1 LKDIERKMET
11 TNTKPA
17 PGANNLPDLAVVLV
31 ILTLITYAPAL
42 RCGFIWDDD
51 DHFTRNP
58 AMNSVHGL
66 TQIWSSLAVSRYYPL
81 TLTTFWVERR
91 LWVLHPLLYHA
102 VNIALQAANAVLLW
116 TLLRRL
122 RVPGAWVAAALW
134 AVHPVCVESV
144 AWVTELKNIQSGFFF
159 FLSVLCFLRFETDNK
174 RESYAL
180 ACAFGAAAMLSKPS
194 TVVLPLVLLLC
205 AWWERGRWRRVDI
218 LRVAPFFG
226 LALGISAMTVV
237 EQHRWVQQA
246 GAADWG
252 LAPAERLVIAGKTVW
267 FYAAHV
273 LWPAKLMFVYPR
285 WNVSVGSAS
294 SWLPFAGAIAVGA
307 FLWTCRR
314 QPWARAGLFGTG
326 FFVVALLPVM
336 GFFNMYFFRY
346 TFVADH
352 FQYLAS
358 IGIITLAVAVP
369 TRLVRERVPRV
380 VLGVG
385 VVVVLVVLSWQHCA
399 AFQNEGTLWRD
410 TLAKN
415 PDCWMA
421 HDNLAKIL
429 ILQGNLAEARDHCEQ
444 ALRINPDDPD
454 GHNDLGIAL
463 QGLGNVPEA
472 VKHFE
477 RALQIS
483 ADYAQAH
490 NNLGLAL
497 VQLGKVPE
505 AIQHYEQA
513 LQIFPDFAEARYD
526 LGNALLQQ
534 GKLTEAI
541 KQYEQAVR
549 IWPDYANAH
558 YNLGLAL
565 WRVSQPLAAISHYQ
579 EALRINPGFK
589 EAHVNLG
596 IALLRFGNTRDALP
610 HFIEAVRLQPSDP
623 NAHYNLGK
631 ALAQAGSTTEAIE
644 QYQQALTLKPDFA
657 AASKALAEI
666 RGAK

>member
-1 LKDIERKMET
+1 MT
-11 TNTKPA
+11 TNTQPA
-17 PGANNLPDLAVVLV
+17 GAANNWPDLAIVLV
-31 ILTLITYAPAL
+31 ILTFITYAPAL
-42 RCGFIWDDD
+42 RYGFIWDDD
-51 DHFTRNP
+51 DHFTQNP
-58 AMNSVHGL
+58 AMTSVHGL
-66 TQIWSSLAVSRYYPL
+66 TEIWSSLAVSRYYPL
-81 TLTTFWVERR
+81 TLTTFWVERH
-91 LWVLHPLLYHA
+91 LWGLHPEPYHA

-122 RVPGAWVAAALW
+122 RVPGAWFAAALW
-134 AVHPVCVESV
+134 AIHPVCVESV
-144 AWVTELKNIQSGFFF
+144 AWATELKNTQSGLFF

-174 RESYAL
+174 RGSYAL
-180 ACAFGAAAMLSKPS
+180 AFMFGAAAMLSKPS
-194 TVVLPLVLLLC
+194 TVVLPFILLLC
-205 AWWERGRWRRVDI
+205 AWWERGRWQRSDF

-226 LALGISAMTVV
+226 LAVGMSAMTVV
-237 EQHRWVQQA
+237 EQHRWVQRA
-246 GAADWG
+246 GATDWQ
-252 LAPAERLVIAGKTVW
+252 LAPVERLIIAGKAVW

-285 WNVSVGSAS
+285 WDVSAGSVS
-294 SWLPFAGAIAVGA
+294 SWLPFAGVIAVGA
-307 FLWTCRR
+307 LLWTCRR

-336 GFFNMYFFRY
+336 GFFDVYFFRY
-346 TFVADH
+346 SFVADH
-352 FQYLAS
+352 FQYLAI
-358 IGIITLAVAVP
+358 IGIVTLAVAVAA
-369 TRLVRERVPRV
+369 RLVRGRGPQV
-380 VLGVG
+380 VLGAAVAAI
-385 VVVVLVVLSWQHCA
+385 LVVLSWQHCA

-415 PDCWMA
+415 PGCWMA

-429 ILQGNLAEARDHCEQ
+429 ILQGNLSEARDHCEQ

-463 QGLGNVPEA
+463 QGLGNVTEA

-477 RALQIS
+477 RALEID
-483 ADYAQAH
+483 ANYAQAH

-497 VQLGKVPE
+497 VQLGKAPE
-505 AIQHYEQA
+505 AIQHYERA
-513 LQIFPDFAEARYD
+513 LQIHPDFAEAHYD

-534 GKLTEAI
+534 GKLPEAI
-541 KQYEQAVR
+541 QEYEQAVR

-558 YNLGLAL
+558 FNLGLAL
-565 WRVSQPLAAISHYQ
+565 WRVSQPLGAIRHYQ
-579 EALRINPGFK
+579 EALRINPGLK

-610 HFIEAVRLQPSDP
+610 HFVEALRLEPTDP
-623 NAHYNLGK
+623 NVHYNLGK
-631 ALAQAGSTTEAIE
+631 ALAQTGRTPEAIE

-657 AASKALAEI
+657 PASNALVEI

>member
-1 LKDIERKMET
+1 MET
-11 TNTKPA
+11 TDTRPA
-17 PGANNLPDLAVVLV
+17 RAASNWPDLAILLV
-31 ILTLITYAPAL
+31 ILTFITYAPAL

-58 AMNSVHGL
+58 AMTSIHGL
-66 TQIWSSLAVSRYYPL
+66 TQIWSSLVVSRYYPL

-91 LWVLHPLLYHA
+91 LWGLHPLPYHA

-122 RVPGAWVAAALW
+122 RVPGAWFAAALW

-144 AWVTELKNIQSGFFF
+144 AWATELKNTQSGFFF
-159 FLSVLCFLRFETDNK
+159 LLCVLCFLRFETDNK
-174 RESYAL
+174 RELYAL
-180 ACAFGAAAMLSKPS
+180 AVAFGVAAMLSKPS

-205 AWWERGRWRRVDI
+205 AWWERGRWRRSDL

-226 LALGISAMTVV
+226 LALGMSAMTVI
-237 EQHRWVQQA
+237 EQHRWVQRA
-246 GAADWG
+246 GAAGWQ
-252 LAPAERLVIAGKTVW
+252 LPPAERLVIAGKTVW

-285 WNVSVGSAS
+285 WDVSAGSAS
-294 SWLPFAGAIAVGA
+294 SWLPLAGVIAVGA
-307 FLWTCRR
+307 LLWMCRR

-336 GFFNMYFFRY
+336 GFFNVYFFRY
-346 TFVADH
+346 SFVADH

-358 IGIITLAVAVP
+358 IGIITLAVTAVG
-369 TRLVRERVPRV
+369 RLARERVPRI

-385 VVVVLVVLSWQHCA
+385 AAVVLVVLSWQHCA

-415 PDCWMA
+415 PGCWMA

-429 ILQGNLAEARDHCEQ
+429 IYQGNLAEARDHCEE
-444 ALRINPDDPD
+444 ALRINPDDAD

-472 VKHFE
+472 VMHFE
-477 RALQIS
+477 RALEIDAQ
-483 ADYAQAH
+483 YAQAH
-490 NNLGLAL
+490 NNLGLAF

-513 LQIFPDFAEARYD
+513 LQIQPDFAEAHYN
-526 LGNALLQQ
+526 LGNALVQQ
-534 GKLTEAI
+534 GKLPEGI
-541 KQYEQAVR
+541 QQYEQAVR

-558 YNLGLAL
+558 FNLGLAL

-579 EALRINPGFK
+579 EALRINPGLK

-596 IALLRFGNTRDALP
+596 IALLQYGNTRDALP
-610 HFIEAVRLQPSDP
+610 HFVEALRLQPTDP

-631 ALAQAGSTTEAIE
+631 ALARAGRAPEAIE
-644 QYQQALTLKPDFA
+644 QYQQALTLKPDLA
-657 AASKALAEI
+657 AASNALAEI
-666 RGAK
+666 RGAR